1 MIRRDEAECRL
12 VGAFNALASHR
23 NFCIPLHFPG
33 YNQHLPRDLS
43 AENMEVCHDDE
54 RIDNTVQILSS
65 VKPQATDY
73 SLLLGRFE
81 AIYGQRPLDAIAPD
95 EIFHFLEDLMKN
107 LAKATRRLR
116 YAQLKAFYNFIIDRC
131 SLNMRNP
138 CNASLLSKSFKAPK
152 QQPRRILDRETV
164 DEMIYNTTKQR
175 DRLILEL
182 QARCGLRI
190 GELLKI
196 KVSDVSDRTI
206 TLREPKPGKDSEMAY
221 MPENVSRKLADY
233 VKEKALHGEDRIF
246 PICYSTAR
254 SLIKK
259 LGTKLNVPVAPHDLR
274 RYSATYASRNG
285 VPLEVVSKVILRHK
299 DLKTTQIYL
308 GKISDSEAIRWMDV
322 LHGK

>member
-1 MIRRDEAECRL
+1 MTTKEAITLFKYYLQSNHKTRT
-12 VGAFNALASHR
+12 
-23 NFCIPLHFPG
+23 I
-33 YNQHLPRDLS
+33 
-43 AENMEVCHDDE
+43 
-54 RIDNTVQILSS
+54 SS
-65 VKPQATDY
+65 YT
-73 SLLLGRFE
+73 LLLDRFNTIHAE
-81 AIYGQRPLDAIAPD
+81 KALDEISPD
-95 EIFHFLEDLMKN
+95 EIFHFLEDLTRN
-107 LAKATRRLR
+107 LAKSTRRLR

-152 QQPRRILDRETV
+152 QVPHKILERETV
-164 DEMIYNTTKQR
+164 DEMIYNTKRQR

-206 TLREPKPGKDSEMAY
+206 TLREPKSGKETERAY
-221 MPENVSRKLADY
+221 MPENVSRKLAEY
-233 VKEKALHGEDRIF
+233 IKEKALQGEARIF

-254 SLIKK
+254 SLVRG
-259 LGTKLNVPVAPHDLR
+259 LGAKLNVHVSPHDLR

-285 VPLEVVSKVILRHK
+285 VPLEVVSKVILRHQ
-299 DLKTTQIYL
+299 DLKTTQVYL
-308 GKISDSEAIRWMDV
+308 GKISDSEAIRWMDN